1 MKIKP
6 HRPRSCLGWLGWVF
20 ASLLILFALSY
31 AIDMIRLTNAWN
43 EAYALAAQLGYTPER
58 HLTDRA
64 PSDINIV
71 PVFGACEVKVF
82 FTTQLDPADF
92 AAHLAQAVSPLADGS
107 PTNGLNMYVT
117 LYPTV
122 DGRPTDTLP
131 RDQIEKLPPVYE
143 HSWLVM
149 DEDNQIKIKVF
160 YSEFSQANVKIEY
173 GNQRITE
180 NVAYVGVEAGKFP
193 IWTFVTD
200 ICVRSRDLQRWM
212 RR

>member
-1 MKIKP
+1 MKSKADDL
-6 HRPRSCLGWLGWVF
+6 RSCSGCLAWV
-20 ASLLILFALSY
+20 SGILLALFVLNY
-31 AIDMIRLTNAWN
+31 VIDMARLLSAWN

-82 FTTQLDPADF
+82 FTTPLDPADF
-92 AAHLAQAVSPLADGS
+92 ASHLAQAVSPLADGS
-107 PTNGLNMYVT
+107 PTDGLNMYVT

-122 DGRPTDTLP
+122 DGNPIDTLP

-173 GNQRITE
+173 GNQPITE
-180 NVAYVGVEAGKFP
+180 NIAYVGVEAGIFP
-193 IWTFVTD
+193 VWTFITD
-200 ICVRSRDLQRWM
+200 ICVKSRDLQQWIR
-212 RR
+212 